1 MFINFILTHFM
12 FLFSLYKKLKNLL
25 KLFSLWKKCFLV
37 SRSVSQRQYRWE
49 SNYLYEIITV
59 WLLFCVVCSEW
70 QLTPQWIAPR
80 RPSYLFQWQMKQM
93 KSVSSVIEKTFL
105 SVNCKKQCF
114 VKVQFSHSV
123 SQRQY
128 WWDFLFFRIAFN
140 VLLGNRPCRSFY
152 SGKKGD
158 CIVI

>member
-1 MFINFILTHFM
+1 MFI
-12 FLFSLYKKLKNLL
+12 LFSLYKKWKTCWKVFLSVKKINFSHLVL
-25 KLFSLWKKCFLV
+25 YLNANIGDNQIICMKLP
-37 SRSVSQRQYRWE
+37 
-49 SNYLYEIITV
+49 
-59 WLLFCVVCSEW
+59 LLFCVVCSEW
-70 QLTPQWIAPR
+70 QLAPQWIAPR

-93 KSVSSVIEKTFL
+93 KSASSVIEKTFL

-140 VLLGNRPCRSFY
+140 VLLGNRPCHSFY
-152 SGKKGD
+152 PGKKGD
-158 CIVI
+158 CIVFKH